1 MINHRPV
8 RIPNL
13 LMRAKLPLQS
23 LSLDAHLFMGFG
35 NVGHLENLLLTYKD
49 SLKKLKFRDCLSQDP
64 LTFPSLVM
72 SSLEELILVGKTFKD
87 MSFLKFTPNLQV
99 FHVINQW
106 RSHALDRYLFKGFIK
121 SDQPLK
127 LRSIRDFRYDFDCT
141 VCNLMKLVSWM
152 PRVEVLQ
159 IPLTNETFRD
169 VCTFWI
175 DLKHLV
181 VLKDNLD
188 DDGICGAIRADQTL
202 SSLKFKEHGLNHWP
216 SILDLKG
223 NVKNMLIFSTFTVKK
238 TS

>member
-1 MINHRPV
+1 MQVIHNRPV
-8 RIPNL
+8 QIPNL
-13 LMRAKLPLQS
+13 ITQAKLPLQS
-23 LSLDAHLFMGFG
+23 LSLDAHLFKGFG
-35 NVGHLENLLLTYKD
+35 NVEDLETLLMTYKD

-64 LTFPSLVM
+64 LTFPCLVM

-87 MSFLKFTPNLQV
+87 MSFLKFTPNLKL

-106 RSHALDRYLFKGFIK
+106 RSQALDRYLFRSFVK
-121 SDQPLK
+121 SDHPLK

-141 VCNLMKLVSWM
+141 VRNFMNFVSWM

-169 VCTFWI
+169 MCTFWI
-175 DLKHLV
+175 NLKHLV

-188 DDGICGAIRADQTL
+188 DDGICGATRADQLTKL
-202 SSLKFKEHGLNHWP
+202 KEHGLNHWP
-216 SILDLKG
+216 SIQDLKG
-223 NVKNMLIFSTFTVKK
+223 KLKARL